1 MIGAPNSDKVNIKK
15 LDTEEYNQEL
25 SKLFALQNENESK
38 LIKSV
43 IDALFEQGEVG
54 LTLYQLKTQLQNSYT
69 DEEIM
74 AAVHKLC
81 FNDPALIC
89 RVGYDAVR
97 YVHIMFVESWSI
109 SNKNVTEHVTTAA
122 SKERIDKATNG
133 QFKQVARKD
142 IIIPSL
148 WIDINGNVT
157 DLVLNGCKET
167 VVDLVLRKPGI
178 SEADIYRHMST
189 GLSKR
194 EVRDLLNILVE
205 QQSLRQIQV
214 QIIPQEPK
222 NRLSIFA
229 KHNMVRCTNNN
240 TIEKLTQSCFWV
252 TPKTYSCFS

>member
-1 MIGAPNSDKVNIKK
+1 MTDAPNSDKLNIKK
-15 LDTEEYNQEL
+15 LDTEEYEQEL
-25 SKLFALQNENESK
+25 SKLLDLQDEKGRN

-54 LTLYQLKTQLQNSYT
+54 LTLYQLKTQLQNSCT

-74 AAVHKLC
+74 MTVHKLC
-81 FNDPALIC
+81 FSDPALIC
-89 RVGYDAVR
+89 RVGFDAVR
-97 YVHIMFVESWSI
+97 YVHIEFVESWSI

-122 SKERIDKATNG
+122 SKERIHKATDG

-148 WIDINGNVT
+148 WVDINGNVT
-157 DLVLNGCKET
+157 DLVLNGCKEAI
-167 VVDLVLRKPGI
+167 VDLVLRKPGI

-214 QIIPQEPK
+214 QTIPQEPK
-222 NRLSIFA
+222 NKASIFA
-229 KHNMVRCTNNN
+229 KHRMVRCTNNN
-240 TIEKLTQSCFWV
+240 AIERLTQSCFWV
-252 TPKTYSCFS
+252 TPKTYSCM